1 LAYMQVTFKHG
12 KNTAHRAN
20 GMIELQH
27 KCTESGE
34 VHEVSTLEQ
43 TLSMMHAWGWNH
55 TGR

>member
-1 LAYMQVTFKHG
+1 M
-12 KNTAHRAN
+12 AHRAN

-43 TLSMMHAWGWNH
+43 TLSMMHACMGGG
-55 TGR
+55 TTRAVDRYIYQGTV